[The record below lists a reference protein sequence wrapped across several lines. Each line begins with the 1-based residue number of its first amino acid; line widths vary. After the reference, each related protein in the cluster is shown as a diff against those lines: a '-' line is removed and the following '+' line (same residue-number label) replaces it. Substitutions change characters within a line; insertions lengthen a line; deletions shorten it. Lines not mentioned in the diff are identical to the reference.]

1 MKRVDLPNESK
12 FDLKISFA
20 RFGEFVY
27 EEAKM
32 ETKEKI
38 SAKEPVVYVLPKS
51 TAAIAEL

>member
-1 MKRVDLPNESK
+1 MKRVDLPNELK

-20 RFGEFVY
+20 RFGEFVFR
-27 EEAKM
+27 
-32 ETKEKI
+32 ETRLERKEKV